1 MILML
6 FGPAVP
12 PGPGVA
18 QGWGEPTPRPR
29 SAPHLT
35 SRSCASASA
44 LLGSPGASARTP
56 RRLLRCHRF
65 IYNKELENQW
75 GSAFLRG
82 RVSSTRP
89 GSAAR
94 SHPTYP
100 HTSRD
105 RQKPFP
111 RSHLPPWSL
120 CPPCPVGPCPIGSLG
135 CSLPCSYLF
144 PLSPAPLSY
153 GVMWMLAPLVPTS
166 PRPTGSLICSS
177 HWSHLCP
184 GPLSLRA
191 IIGMFVSPVPFIPVV
206 LLSLVPCPMGSL
218 ICPFPWSHLTLLSCL
233 SAPFAP
239 CSPVPWGHV
248 DAYSPDPI
256 YLPVPGF
263 SVPRGHRDTHSTGPI
278 CPLCPPVPRS
288 PFPWGHH

>member
-65 IYNKELENQW
+65 IYNKELENLW

-111 RSHLPPWSL
+111 WPHLSPGPICPPGPCVPLVPWPLVPWGHWDAL
-120 CPPCPVGPCPIGSLG
+120 CPAPICSPCPLLLCPMGSCG
-135 CSLPCSYLF
+135 CSLP
-144 PLSPAPLSY
+144 LSP
-153 GVMWMLAPLVPTS
+153 
-166 PRPTGSLICSS
+166 
-177 HWSHLCP
+177 HL
-184 GPLSLRA
+184 
-191 IIGMFVSPVPFIPVV
+191 
-206 LLSLVPCPMGSL
+206 
-218 ICPFPWSHLTLLSCL
+218 H
-233 SAPFAP
+233 
-239 CSPVPWGHV
+239 
-248 DAYSPDPI
+248 
-256 YLPVPGF
+256 
-263 SVPRGHRDTHSTGPI
+263 VPRGH
-278 CPLCPPVPRS
+278 
-288 PFPWGHH
+288 